1 MEQGKDATAT
11 GRFTSAVDRTSS
23 GTVVEALP
31 PLLESV
37 VGALSPVSS
46 TEADGL
52 IGAAAGA
59 ASPPRASVSSVTSG
73 RFNVQVQSPHGTAP
87 PMALP
92 ATHAAGQEAETAA
105 AAAAAA
111 PRVVSD
117 GGADSADTNGPKA
130 GRFTVTASEDEVQ
143 PILPPMGAP
152 SGEPRLVSPP
162 PPTEVVPATV
172 VPTAAVVGVVALPAT
187 PAAAASAALLAMY
200 TTTLSAPLV
209 VYGKALAAAGFEPE
223 LASELTL
230 DELAQVGC
238 SLSLPS
244 IPSRLSHPD
253 GGCV

>member
-1 MEQGKDATAT
+1 
-11 GRFTSAVDRTSS
+11 
-23 GTVVEALP
+23 
-31 PLLESV
+31 
-37 VGALSPVSS
+37 
-46 TEADGL
+46 
-52 IGAAAGA
+52 
-59 ASPPRASVSSVTSG
+59 
-73 RFNVQVQSPHGTAP
+73 
-87 PMALP
+87 
-92 ATHAAGQEAETAA
+92 
-105 AAAAAA
+105 
-111 PRVVSD
+111 
-117 GGADSADTNGPKA
+117 
-130 GRFTVTASEDEVQ
+130 
-143 PILPPMGAP
+143 MGAP

-244 IPSRLSHPD
+244 IPSRLSYPD